1 MGSNEL
7 VASSMAH
14 NRGRPFSIVDKRPVR
29 KTRKLTA
36 PIYTV
41 LIVNPNSRSG
51 LTGKNWESLET
62 SIRRVLRENLQVV
75 FSKKQGDGSVLARTF
90 LKRGFRKVI
99 AIGGDGT
106 INEVAN
112 GFFEEPAGI
121 YGKASG
127 PLKPINPDA
136 VMGIVPCGTRN
147 VLSKSLGLPE
157 TVVKCC
163 RNFASGK
170 PRKID
175 VVRATV
181 KNPNDHSSVSR
192 IYLNAAEIGLG
203 AEIAERSR
211 KVRKVLSNRIV
222 STATGILATLPSY
235 QSNECEVLLDGH
247 REKIKMTMAIVTNGK
262 FLAGGFKTASNAEM
276 SDGLLDVVIVKDA
289 GSLKMLGELFSMKSG
304 EYDKDSN
311 VIYRQSRKASL
322 KSTERDVTVTVDGE
336 TIGILPA
343 TFKVARHALNIMM

>member
-1 MGSNEL
+1 
-7 VASSMAH
+7 
-14 NRGRPFSIVDKRPVR
+14 
-29 KTRKLTA
+29 
-36 PIYTV
+36 
-41 LIVNPNSRSG
+41 
-51 LTGKNWESLET
+51 
-62 SIRRVLRENLQVV
+62 
-75 FSKKQGDGSVLARTF
+75 LARTF

-121 YGKASG
+121 YGKTSG

-163 RNFASGK
+163 RNFALGR
-170 PRKID
+170 PRKTD
-175 VVRATV
+175 VVRAAV
-181 KNPNDHSSVSR
+181 RHPNDHSSISR

-203 AEIAERSR
+203 AEITERSR
-211 KVRKVLSNRIV
+211 KVRKVLNNRIV

-235 QSNECEVLLDGH
+235 QSNECEVSFDGH
-247 REKIKMTMAIVTNGK
+247 RRKVKMTMAIVANGK
-262 FLAGGFKTASNAEM
+262 FLAGGFKTAPNAEM

-304 EYDKDSN
+304 EYEKDGN

-322 KSTERDVTVTVDGE
+322 KSTERDVTVTIDGE

-343 TFKVARHALNIMM
+343 TFTVAHHALTIMM

>member
-1 MGSNEL
+1 MVYKS
-7 VASSMAH
+7 V
-14 NRGRPFSIVDKRPVR
+14 RPSSIVDKRPVR
-29 KTRKLTA
+29 RTRKLID
-36 PIYTV
+36 PINTV
-41 LIVNPNSRSG
+41 LIVNPNSCSG

-62 SIRRVLRENLQVV
+62 KIRRILGENLEVV
-75 FSKKQGDGSVLARTF
+75 FSKRQGDGAVLTRTF

-112 GFFEEPAGI
+112 GFFEEPSGI

-127 PLKPINPDA
+127 LLKPINPDA

-157 TVVKCC
+157 TVVRCC
-163 RNFASGK
+163 RNFALGR
-170 PRKID
+170 PRKMD

-181 KNPNDHSSVSR
+181 RNPKDHSSLSR

-203 AEIAERSR
+203 AEITERSR
-211 KVRKVLSNRIV
+211 KVRKVLNNRIV

-235 QSNECEVLLDGH
+235 QSNECEVSLDGY
-247 REKIKMTMAIVTNGK
+247 RRKIKMTMAIVANGK
-262 FLAGGFKTASNAEM
+262 FLAGGFMTAPNAEM
-276 SDGLLDVVIVKDA
+276 SDGLLDVVIVKDS
-289 GSLKMLGELFSMKSG
+289 GSLKMLGELFGMKSG
-304 EYDKDSN
+304 EYDKDGN
-311 VIYRQSRKASL
+311 VIYRQSKKASL

-336 TIGILPA
+336 AIGILPA
-343 TFKVARHALNIMM
+343 KFTVAHRALTIMM